1 MTDDAQR
8 MERIRAL
15 LQEMEGEDGSANLVV
30 DVYVIAKLV
39 DPVDAGRVYRLGWTG
54 DLADRLGMLQY
65 ALVRT
70 EAAARE
76 LR

>member
-1 MTDDAQR
+1 MTTEPER
-8 MERIRAL
+8 MERVRAL
-15 LQEMEGEDGSANLVV
+15 LQEMENADGNGSLVT

-39 DPVDAGRVYRLGWTG
+39 DPVDAARGYRLGWTG
-54 DLADRLGMLQY
+54 DLMDRLGMLQY

-70 EAAARE
+70 EAVARE